1 MRLYLWVPLGGR
13 WQVAARLDWARDVGS
28 FRYAPT
34 WLETTGAYPLDPLN
48 LPLEDAER
56 VIEDNKGVPGVLSDA
71 GPDRWGR
78 RLIERLAPRPPR
90 DEAEWVMATAGSGS
104 GAVRASLSRDAL
116 APVRTPYAQVTLE
129 QLEEA
134 SRTLAE
140 GGFPPP
146 PLYEILC
153 VQSGALGGARP
164 KAAMTIDGR
173 EVIAKFQQ
181 PQHDTVDV
189 PKVEAACLAL
199 ARRAGIDA
207 INATLATVHGRSVL
221 LVDRFDRQG
230 GEPVHYLSARSL
242 LNVYR
247 ASEPDTVAPAGR
259 ATYAAMAAAAR
270 RIGVEGAGPELFRRL
285 AFNYAV
291 GNTDDH
297 LQNHGFLFDGTWRL
311 APAFDVVAQGGESLA
326 IGAGRQGRSRTRE
339 NVLSGAGD
347 FGLKP
352 REAEELL
359 EQAIQAARGL
369 GDELDRLAMPVGE
382 RVQVLR
388 KLCTEA
394 KVNDAPR

>member
-1 MRLYLWVPLGGR
+1 MRLYLLAPVRGQWKA
-13 WQVAARLDWARDVGS
+13 AARLDWARDVGS

-34 WLETTGAYPLDPLN
+34 WLETEGAYPLDPLN

-56 VIEDNKGVPGVLSDA
+56 VIEDNKGIPGALSDA

-78 RLIERLAPRPPR
+78 RLIERLAQRPPR
-90 DEAEWVMATAGSGS
+90 DEAEWVLATAGSGS
-104 GAVRASLSRDAL
+104 GALRASLSRDAL

-146 PLYEILC
+146 PMYEILC

-173 EVIAKFQQ
+173 DIIAKFQQ
-181 PQHDTVDV
+181 PQLDTVDV

-207 INATLATVHGRSVL
+207 ISATLVTVHGRSVL
-221 LVDRFDRQG
+221 LVDRFDRRDS
-230 GEPVHYLSARSL
+230 EPVHYLSARSL

-247 ASEPDTVAPAGR
+247 ASEQDTVAPAGR

-285 AFNYAV
+285 AFNYAI

-326 IGAGRQGRSRTRE
+326 IGAGRLGRSRTRE

-352 REAEELL
+352 QDAEDML

-369 GDELDRLAMPVGE
+369 GDELDRHAMPAGE
-382 RVQVLR
+382 RAQVLQ
-388 KLCTEA
+388 KVCTEA
-394 KVNDAPR
+394 QPDVAPT

>member
-1 MRLYLWVPLGGR
+1 MRLYLWAPLGGH
-13 WQVAARLDWARDVGS
+13 WQVAARLDWTRDVGS
-28 FRYAPT
+28 FRHAPT
-34 WLETTGAYPLDPLN
+34 WRETVGAYPLDPLN

-56 VIEDNKGVPGVLSDA
+56 VIEDNRGIPGVLSDA

-78 RLIERLAPRPPR
+78 RLIERLAQRPPR
-90 DEAEWVMATAGSGS
+90 DEAEWVLATAGSGS
-104 GAVRASLSRDAL
+104 GAIRASLSRAAL

-140 GGFPPP
+140 GGFPAPP
-146 PLYEILC
+146 MYEILC

-181 PQHDTVDV
+181 PQHDTFDA

-199 ARRAGIDA
+199 GQRAGIDA
-207 INATLATVHGRSVL
+207 ISATLVTVNNRSVL
-221 LVDRFDRQG
+221 LVDRFDRQD

-242 LNVYR
+242 LNVYS
-247 ASEPDTVAPAGR
+247 ATEQDTVAPAGR

-270 RIGVEGAGPELFRRL
+270 RIGVEGAGPELFRRQ
-285 AFNYAV
+285 AFNYAI

-297 LQNHGFLFDGTWRL
+297 LQNHGFLFDGAWRL
-311 APAFDVVAQGGESLA
+311 VPAFDLVAQGGDSLA

-352 REAEELL
+352 KEAEELL
-359 EQAIQAARGL
+359 EQAIHAARGL
-369 GDELDRLAMPVGE
+369 GDELDRHAMPAGE
-382 RVQVLR
+382 RAQVLQN
-388 KLCTEA
+388 LCAEA
-394 KVNDAPR
+394 RPHFAPT

>member
-1 MRLYLWVPLGGR
+1 MRLYIWAPVRGQ
-13 WQVAARLDWARDVGS
+13 WKAAARLDWARDVGS

-34 WLETTGAYPLDPLN
+34 WLETEGAYPLDPLN

-56 VIEDNKGVPGVLSDA
+56 VIEDNKGIPGALSDA

-78 RLIERLAPRPPR
+78 RLIERLAQRPPR
-90 DEAEWVMATAGSGS
+90 DEAEWVLATAGSGS
-104 GAVRASLSRDAL
+104 GALRASLSRDAL

-146 PLYEILC
+146 PMYEILC

-164 KAAMTIDGR
+164 KAAITIDGR

-181 PQHDTVDV
+181 PLLDTVDV

-207 INATLATVHGRSVL
+207 INARLVTVHGRSVL
-221 LVDRFDRQG
+221 LVDRFDRRDS
-230 GEPVHYLSARSL
+230 EPVHYMSARSL

-247 ASEPDTVAPAGR
+247 ASEQDTVAPAGR

-285 AFNYAV
+285 VFNYAI

-311 APAFDVVAQGGESLA
+311 APAFDVVAQGGESFA

-339 NVLSGAGD
+339 NVLSVAGH
-347 FGLKP
+347 FGLKQQDA
-352 REAEELL
+352 EALL
-359 EQAIQAARGL
+359 EEAIQAARGL
-369 GDELDRLAMPVGE
+369 GDELDRHAMPVGE
-382 RVQVLR
+382 RAQVLQ
-388 KLCTEA
+388 KVCAEA
-394 KVNDAPR
+394 R